1 MSLYGLLKIKQEPSL
16 HDIEDAFD
24 GNLCRC
30 TGYRS
35 ILESARTFVKKDCK
49 QEHTENKCSS
59 KLVDFSHFKEYDPN
73 MDVPF
78 PTNLIELKQNKMAII
93 TDQNSF
99 WIKPSNLDELL
110 HIKTIYPNAK
120 IVSGNSEVGVEMR
133 FKGMDYNC
141 FIYVGDVNEL
151 QSVQIKNENTLQIG
165 VNITLNE
172 LSESLNKLKDE
183 LRPYQHSLLK
193 AFLSN
198 LKWFASNQIRN
209 FATLAGNIT
218 TASPI
223 SDLNPILVAS
233 NAMLTIQ
240 SLNKGERKV
249 FMRDFFLGYRK
260 IDLKPDEV
268 VVKVDLNLPSSQLE
282 IYRAYKQA
290 KRKDDDIAITNA
302 CFRVVLNQIDDTKT
316 FTINQL
322 DLSFGGVAPTT
333 IYLKKVAEQT
343 RNLLWADDKNL
354 KFIQDLILEE
364 VNLTYSVPGGMPT
377 FRRTLAVSFFTKFWY
392 QISKDLDMLNATV
405 LNLYN
410 IDDIDRDIS
419 SGVQDFGTD
428 KNDPFIGNTKPHVS
442 ALKQTTGVAKYLD
455 DIPRI
460 NGIYLTILNQL

>member
-93 TDQNSF
+93 TDLNSF

-151 QSVQIKNENTLQIG
+151 QSVQIKNKNALQIG

-172 LSESLNKLKDE
+172 LSESLNN
-183 LRPYQHSLLK
+183 
-193 AFLSN
+193 FLDITQQFN
-198 LKWFASNQIRN
+198 GGI
-209 FATLAGNIT
+209 LA
-218 TASPI
+218 
-223 SDLNPILVAS
+223 
-233 NAMLTIQ
+233 
-240 SLNKGERKV
+240 
-249 FMRDFFLGYRK
+249 
-260 IDLKPDEV
+260 
-268 VVKVDLNLPSSQLE
+268 
-282 IYRAYKQA
+282 
-290 KRKDDDIAITNA
+290 TNA
-302 CFRVVLNQIDDTKT
+302 QIAGGRGGPLHPYTQVSTK
-316 FTINQL
+316 
-322 DLSFGGVAPTT
+322 
-333 IYLKKVAEQT
+333 
-343 RNLLWADDKNL
+343 
-354 KFIQDLILEE
+354 
-364 VNLTYSVPGGMPT
+364 
-377 FRRTLAVSFFTKFWY
+377 
-392 QISKDLDMLNATV
+392 
-405 LNLYN
+405 
-410 IDDIDRDIS
+410 
-419 SGVQDFGTD
+419 
-428 KNDPFIGNTKPHVS
+428 
-442 ALKQTTGVAKYLD
+442 
-455 DIPRI
+455 
-460 NGIYLTILNQL
+460 